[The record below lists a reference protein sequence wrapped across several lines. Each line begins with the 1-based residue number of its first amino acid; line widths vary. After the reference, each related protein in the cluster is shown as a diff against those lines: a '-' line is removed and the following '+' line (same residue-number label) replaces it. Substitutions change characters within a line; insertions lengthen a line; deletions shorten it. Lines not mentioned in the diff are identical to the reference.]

1 MTSLRSNSYDDRG
14 PMALRDKLS
23 SRAQPFL
30 EPGEQI
36 TQIFPTQVGPNP
48 WMVPAIGPIIV
59 MFMSKMRV
67 IAVTDR
73 AVLVL
78 NSSKLSPKPTGLL
91 QRLPRQT
98 RLGPIEGKI
107 WGKATIGGERNWVHK
122 RFHKD
127 LQAADAALG

>member
-1 MTSLRSNSYDDRG
+1 
-14 PMALRDKLS
+14 MALREKLA

-48 WMVPAIGPIIV
+48 WMIPAIGPIIV
-59 MFMSKMRV
+59 MFLSKMRV

-78 NSSKLSPKPTGLL
+78 NSSKMSPKPTGLL

-98 RLGPIEGKI
+98 RLGPIDGKI

>member
-1 MTSLRSNSYDDRG
+1 
-14 PMALRDKLS
+14 MALREKLA

-30 EPGEQI
+30 ESGEQVQ
-36 TQIFPTQVGPNP
+36 QIFPAQVGPNP
-48 WMVPAIGPIIV
+48 WMIPAIGPIIV
-59 MFMSKMRV
+59 MLISKIRV

-73 AVLVL
+73 AVVVF
-78 NSSKLSPKPTGLL
+78 NSSKLTPKPTGVV

-107 WGKATIGGERNWVHK
+107 WGKITIGGERTWVHK

-127 LQAADAALG
+127 VQAADAALGG